1 MMIQCRVTGEWY
13 DPMVEFERIMA
24 ENADVLIR
32 LKAR

>member
-13 DPMVEFERIMA
+13 DPMVELDRILA
-24 ENADVLIR
+24 ANADVLVR